1 MLSSVRRNV
10 AVLGS
15 TGSIGSAALEVLGSL
30 GAPYSVWGL
39 TAHSQIDLLLKQ
51 IEGFSPS
58 VAAITTSEASI
69 LECWGKASAA
79 KGRTRRLQGP
89 DALIE
94 IAEHPEVDIVVAGI
108 VGSAGLV
115 SSLAAARA
123 GKTLALANK
132 ESLVVAGPLMTQ
144 CVRENQA
151 KLLPVDSEHSAI
163 FQALASGKSIDQV
176 SRVVLTASGGS
187 LRNRSV
193 ADLDNASVEE
203 VLAHPTWS
211 MGRKI
216 TVDSATMMNKSL
228 EVIEARWLFD
238 LDPSKISVVI
248 HPQSIIHSMVEFVD
262 GSIIAQLSPPDMRLP
277 IQYALTYPDR
287 IPGPARKL
295 DWSAPLSLDW
305 KPADFERYPA
315 LALGFEVAKAG
326 GTSGAVLNA
335 ANEAAVE
342 LFLNGMIRFTEI
354 ASVCR
359 QVVQNHNY
367 DPSPSL
373 EELLALD
380 KWARCE
386 VQRWKQSECKQL
398 T

>member
-1 MLSSVRRNV
+1 MLSSGRRNV

-15 TGSIGSAALEVLGSL
+15 TGSVGSAALEVLGSL
-30 GAPYSVWGL
+30 GEPYRVWGL
-39 TAHSQIDLLLKQ
+39 TAHSQVDLLSRQ
-51 IEGFSPS
+51 IEAFSPS
-58 VAAITTSEASI
+58 VAALTSSDASI
-69 LECWGKASAA
+69 LDSWCHQGS
-79 KGRTRRLQGP
+79 GTSGTTRKLHGP

-132 ESLVVAGPLMTQ
+132 ESLVVAGPLLTH
-144 CVRENQA
+144 CVRENRA

-163 FQALASGKSIDQV
+163 FQALASGKSMDQV
-176 SRVVLTASGGS
+176 SRVILTASGGS
-187 LRNRSV
+187 LRNHPLSE
-193 ADLDNASVEE
+193 LDQASVDE
-203 VLAHPTWS
+203 VLAHPTWT

-216 TVDSATMMNKSL
+216 TVDSATMMNKAL

-238 LDPSKISVVI
+238 IDPVKISVVI

-287 IPGPARKL
+287 VSGPARKL
-295 DWSAPLSLDW
+295 DWCTPVSLDW

-315 LALGFEVAKAG
+315 LALGFEVAKSG

-342 LFLNGMIRFTEI
+342 LFLNGKIRFTEI

-359 QVVQNHNY
+359 RVVQNHHY

-386 VQRWKQSECKQL
+386 VQRCK
-398 T
+398 

>member
-1 MLSSVRRNV
+1 MLSSGRRNV

-15 TGSIGSAALEVLGSL
+15 TGSIGTAALEVLGSL
-30 GAPYSVWGL
+30 GPPYSVWGL
-39 TAHSQIDLLLKQ
+39 AAHSQFDLLSKQ
-51 IEGFSPS
+51 IEAFSPS
-58 VAAITTSEASI
+58 VAALTTSDAS
-69 LECWGKASAA
+69 LLDRWGHRTSETC
-79 KGRTRRLQGP
+79 RTRRLRGP

-94 IAEHPEVDIVVAGI
+94 MSEHPDVDIVVAGI
-108 VGSAGLV
+108 VGSAGLA

-132 ESLVVAGPLMTQ
+132 ESLVVAGPLLTQ
-144 CVRENQA
+144 CVRENHA

-163 FQALASGKSIDQV
+163 FQALASVKSIDQV
-176 SRVVLTASGGS
+176 SRIVLTASGGS
-187 LRNRSV
+187 LRDRPL
-193 ADLDNASVEE
+193 AELDQASVDQ
-203 VLAHPTWS
+203 VLAHPTWT

-216 TVDSATMMNKSL
+216 TVDSASMMNKAL

-238 LDPSKISVVI
+238 IDPSKISVVI
-248 HPQSIIHSMVEFVD
+248 HPSSIIHSMVEFVD

-287 IPGPARKL
+287 VPGPARKL
-295 DWSAPLSLDW
+295 DWNNPVSLDW

-359 QVVQNHNY
+359 RVVENHHY

-380 KWARCE
+380 KWARNE
-386 VQRWKQSECKQL
+386 VLRWKQLECKQL